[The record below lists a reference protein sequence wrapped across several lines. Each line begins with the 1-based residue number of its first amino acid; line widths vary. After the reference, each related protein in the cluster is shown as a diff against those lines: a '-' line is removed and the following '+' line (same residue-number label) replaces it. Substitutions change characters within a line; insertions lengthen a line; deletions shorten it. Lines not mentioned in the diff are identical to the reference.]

1 MKRFYKSVTSKK
13 DSNYSFQVTLDSKPI
28 KTPNRKII
36 NLPNKNL
43 ANALAREWRKL
54 KKVIL
59 LEKMPIT
66 QLLFMAFDYILV
78 KKSKFIKEMLEMYKT
93 DLVFYWTEESGELLR
108 RQKKIWLP
116 LINWAEKYYKID
128 CKYSKGVM
136 PITQSKKSIQ
146 TLRIILN
153 GLDPFILTAAYNSSK
168 LSKSLLVP
176 LAMVEGFLD
185 FKTAFKVFM
194 LDEFYQNECWG
205 KDKVQTL
212 RQKAIEKELKVTY
225 SFMKLCKVS

>member
-13 DSNYSFQVTLDSKPI
+13 DSNYSLQVTLDSKPI

-43 ANALAREWRKL
+43 ANALAREWRKQ

-108 RQKKIWLP
+108 RQKK
-116 LINWAEKYYKID
+116 K
-128 CKYSKGVM
+128 
-136 PITQSKKSIQ
+136 
-146 TLRIILN
+146 
-153 GLDPFILTAAYNSSK
+153 F
-168 LSKSLLVP
+168 
-176 LAMVEGFLD
+176 GFLSSIGRRSII
-185 FKTAFKVFM
+185 K
-194 LDEFYQNECWG
+194 
-205 KDKVQTL
+205 
-212 RQKAIEKELKVTY
+212 
-225 SFMKLCKVS
+225 